1 MLNNNQGSKNMNKE
15 ITDSIKMLKKY
26 CDIQSKRIDLLE
38 TRCRRLEANADTTTK
53 DDLKESTDISGA
65 LWT

>member
-15 ITDSIKMLKKY
+15 ITDSIKMLKRY

-38 TRCRRLEANADTTTK
+38 ARCRRLEAKENTETK
-53 DDLKESTDISGA
+53 KA
-65 LWT
+65 C